1 MSMAAIALALAAQA
15 TAADFAP
22 NGQMI
27 RNPDISST
35 HIVFSYADDLWLVP
49 REGGSASP
57 LASPAGAETNP
68 RFSPDGQSIAFLGN
82 YDGGRDLYTVAVDGG
97 IPQRVSHHPGSE
109 FLQDWLADGTLLYS
123 MRGLDMPNFEQLFT
137 VPATGGMFT
146 RLPVPYGANATISAD
161 GRTLA
166 YTLVD
171 RDWRTWK
178 RYMGGTA
185 TDIWLFDLQDKTSQM
200 ITDWGGTDT
209 DPMWHNGKVYYVSDD
224 GPSHRRNLWLY
235 DPATGN
241 RSQLTRHAEQDVR
254 DPAIGDGRI
263 VYQLGPELRVFNTAT
278 NGDAMVNVTIPGA
291 RATIREQEVDYA
303 RFIESFDVSPNG
315 KRALLGAR
323 GDLWSLPASA
333 GSTRNLSRTAGVA
346 ERYPAWS
353 PDGRW
358 IAYFAD
364 PTGEYE
370 LYVRQSD
377 GRDEPRQLTSGN
389 TTFFTGAG
397 WSPDSEK
404 LAITDKAG
412 NLMLVDVETGE
423 TTRIARDVAASRPS
437 FSFSH
442 DSSWLAY
449 DLSNGHFISTI
460 WLYNIETG
468 DNRQVTAGQFSSYA
482 PAFDHEGDFLAFAVD
497 HDYSSPISE
506 DFGYTMIFAGTT
518 RLAIV
523 PLRDDVENPFLP
535 EADVQTW
542 DDEDEADEEAKDED
556 AKDEDEDGDKSDA
569 DENGDNGGEAKDDDA
584 KDDEDEEEAEEPLE
598 IDLEGFEARA
608 IRLPVDAGNL
618 GGPAWTD
625 DGALMY
631 PRSPGPGQNGT
642 TNLMHFKPTWDEPEE
657 KTIVSGITAAAP
669 TADGSKVLV
678 RNSSG
683 RYAVV
688 DAKPSQKMEDFVDTG
703 AMKAK
708 IDPRAEWEQ
717 VFNDMWRRYRD
728 YFYDPNMHGVDWQGV
743 REQYAAMLPDCVSR
757 RDVSF
762 VLREM
767 ISELNVG
774 HAYYFE
780 TPDLERGS
788 GASTGL
794 IGVDFALE
802 NGAYRIARIP
812 RPAAWDF
819 ADRSPVDQPGID
831 INEGD
836 YILAV
841 NGVPMD
847 ISKDPY
853 AAFLNTAGDHV
864 TLTVSEN
871 PEMDDEARE
880 VLVKTVRSE
889 RTLRYRDWVER
900 TRQYVDERTSGKVG
914 YVHVPNTAFAGH
926 IELFRGSYGQIGKE
940 AMIIDERWNG
950 GGFIPTRMIGLL
962 NREREFYM
970 ATRDGHPQ
978 PWPYDGHHGPKA
990 MLINRSA
997 GSGGDCFP
1005 WLFKHH
1011 DLGPV
1016 IGTRT
1021 WGGLVGYGSV
1031 PGFIDGSGCAV
1042 PNWAFYENDGTWGVE
1057 GYGVDPTHPVMDDP
1071 ALMLNGGD
1079 PQVDVA
1085 IDLMLEA
1092 IETNPRIDVP
1102 IPAYPNR
1109 AGMGITDED
1118 R

>member
-1 MSMAAIALALAAQA
+1 MSISAIALALAAQA

-22 NGQMI
+22 HGQMI

-49 REGGSASP
+49 REGGKATP
-57 LASPAGAETNP
+57 LASPPGAESNP
-68 RFSPDGQSIAFLGN
+68 RFSPDGTSIAFMGN
-82 YDGGRDLYTVAVDGG
+82 YDGGRDLYTVTIDGG

-146 RLPVPYGANATISAD
+146 RLPVPYGANASISAD
-161 GRTLA
+161 GSTLA

-178 RYMGGTA
+178 RYKGGTA
-185 TDIWLFDLQDKTSQM
+185 TDIWLFNLDTNESEM
-200 ITDWGGTDT
+200 ITNWDGTDT
-209 DPMWHNGKVYYVSDD
+209 DPMWHNGKVYYLSDA
-224 GPSHRRNLWLY
+224 GPAHRRNLWLY
-235 DPATGN
+235 DPATGI
-241 RSQLTRHAEQDVR
+241 RTQLTRHTDQDVR

-263 VYQLGPELRVFNTAT
+263 VYQLGPELRVYNTQT
-278 NGDAMVNVTIPGA
+278 NGDALVNVTIPGA

-303 RFIESFDVSPNG
+303 NFIEWFHVSPNG
-315 KRALLGAR
+315 KRALFGAR
-323 GDLWSLPASA
+323 GELWTLPTSA
-333 GSTRNLSRTAGVA
+333 GSTQNLTRTAGVA
-346 ERYPAWS
+346 ERYPVWS
-353 PDGRW
+353 PCGRW
-358 IAYFAD
+358 IAYASD
-364 PTGEYE
+364 ETGEYE
-370 LYVRQSD
+370 IYVRQSD

-389 TTFFTGAG
+389 ATFFTSMS
-397 WSPDSEK
+397 WSPDSEM
-404 LAITDKAG
+404 LAVTDKAG
-412 NLMLVDVETGE
+412 NLMLVEVESGE
-423 TTRIARDVAASRPS
+423 VTPINRDPAANRPS
-437 FSFSH
+437 VSFSH

-449 DLSNGHFISTI
+449 DLSTGHFMSAI

-468 DNRQVTAGQFSSYA
+468 DNRQVTAGQFSSYD
-482 PAFDHEGDFLAFAVD
+482 PAFDFEGDFLAFAVD
-497 HDYSSPISE
+497 NDYSSPISE

-518 RLAIV
+518 RLAVV

-535 EADVQTW
+535 EPDVQTW
-542 DDEDEADEEAKDED
+542 EDEDDADDADD
-556 AKDEDEDGDKSDA
+556 AKDEGDDANDDA
-569 DENGDNGGEAKDDDA
+569 DDESGDDADA
-584 KDDEDEEEAEEPLE
+584 KDDEDEAEEPLE
-598 IDLEGFEARA
+598 IDLDGFEARA

-618 GGPAWTD
+618 GGPAWTK

-631 PRSPGPGQNGT
+631 RRSPGPGQSGGSD
-642 TNLMHFKPTWDEPEE
+642 LKHFELTWDEPEE
-657 KTIVSGITAAAP
+657 KTIVSGITGAAP
-669 TADGSKVLV
+669 SADGAKVIV
-678 RNSSG
+678 RNRSG

-717 VFNDMWRRYRD
+717 VFHDMWRRYRD
-728 YFYDPNMHGVDWQGV
+728 YFYDPTMHGVDWEGV
-743 REQYAAMLPDCVSR
+743 RDQYAAMLVDCVSR

-762 VLREM
+762 ILREM

-780 TPDLERGS
+780 TPDLERGE

-794 IGVDFALE
+794 LGVDFALE

-812 RPAAWDF
+812 QPAAWDF
-819 ADRSPVDQPGID
+819 ADRAPVDQPGID
-831 INEGD
+831 ISEGD

-841 NGVPMD
+841 NGVEID
-847 ISKDPY
+847 TTKDPY

-864 TLTVSEN
+864 TLTVSEK
-871 PEMDDEARE
+871 PEMDDDARD
-880 VLVKTVRSE
+880 VVVKTIRSE
-889 RTLRYRDWVER
+889 GSLRYRDWVER
-900 TRQYVDERTSGKVG
+900 NRKYVEERTSGKVG
-914 YVHVPNTAFAGH
+914 YVHVPNTAFGGH
-926 IELFRGSYGQIGKE
+926 IELFRGLYGQIGNE
-940 AMIIDERWNG
+940 AMVIDERWNG

-962 NREREFYM
+962 NRQREFYM

-978 PWPYDGHHGPKA
+978 PWPYDTHHGPKV
-990 MLINRSA
+990 MLANRSS

-1011 DLGPV
+1011 NLGPV
-1016 IGTRT
+1016 VGTRT

-1071 ALMLNGGD
+1071 ALMVNGGD
-1079 PQVDVA
+1079 PQLDVA

-1102 IPAYPNR
+1102 IPPYPNR